1 MQKKKLNV
9 AFRRFQKTPPNKQKK
24 KKKKRERE
32 REREPQRKGAS
43 EYAKDRAKKME
54 DAVARVEASLE
65 RIERAVANI
74 DARVA
79 VNEELARRNV
89 ALTGHVAPEPPAQT
103 ERAPGE
109 RSVRVRLGAETVS
122 VIANACT
129 FEMRSELKRARAS
142 WQADAPPRW
151 CVSRAAWDENCEAWR
166 TQFGLAYAF
175 EAETPSPTRHEI
187 DTHSASL
194 FTAE

>member
-1 MQKKKLNV
+1 MEE
-9 AFRRFQKTPPNKQKK
+9 AF
-24 KKKKRERE
+24 
-32 REREPQRKGAS
+32 
-43 EYAKDRAKKME
+43 
-54 DAVARVEASLE
+54 ARVSASLE
-65 RIERAVANI
+65 RIERAVANL

-89 ALTGHVAPEPPAQT
+89 ALTGHVAPEPPAHT
-103 ERAPGE
+103 ERAAGE
-109 RSVRVRLGAETVS
+109 RAVRVRLGTETVS

-129 FEMRSELKRARAS
+129 FEMRAELKRARAS

-151 CVSRAAWDENCEAWR
+151 CVPRAAWDESCEAWR
-166 TQFGLAYAF
+166 TQFGLAYTF
-175 EAETPSPTRHEI
+175 EAAEAPSPRQEHKEI

>member
-1 MQKKKLNV
+1 
-9 AFRRFQKTPPNKQKK
+9 
-24 KKKKRERE
+24 
-32 REREPQRKGAS
+32 
-43 EYAKDRAKKME
+43 ME

-109 RSVRVRLGAETVS
+109 RSVRVRLGTETVS

-175 EAETPSPTRHEI
+175 EAEAPSPTRNEI

-194 FTAE
+194 FTSE